1 MGSATAFWEMERLF
15 DGWAWVEQKLFF
27 LSFFLSF
34 FFFFSFR
41 DRLVSS
47 SSSALYFCIKKYQ
60 KVVKSSQK

>member
-1 MGSATAFWEMERLF
+1 MVGHGSN
-15 DGWAWVEQKLFF
+15 KNYSFF